1 VRKAVQLFCASVF
14 CAASVGAL
22 AAVPGVQFSAQAQQ
36 STPDKKSRHAKI
48 YVGDNRVRLDYRQD
62 GKTMVEIYDIENQR
76 ALLLVPEYT
85 IYIEQEIPP
94 EGLRNPLL
102 PPGDGDANP
111 CNLAPQAE
119 CQRLGEDTLYGKQV
133 VLWEMTI
140 RRDDQVLRSLH
151 WIDEQRQMLLRQLW
165 EDGTSSEMRPL
176 GNALLDGRDTERWQL
191 TISRDDVESIQSTQ
205 WYDPELE
212 IVIREELPGGYFR
225 ELTDIQL
232 AEQPAKLF
240 RIPDSYRKMEFDS
253 AEALQLQKSG
263 GE

>member
-1 VRKAVQLFCASVF
+1 MRMAVQLFCASVF

-36 STPDKKSRHAKI
+36 STPEKKVRHARI

-62 GKTMVEIYDIENQR
+62 GKAMIEIYDIENQR
-76 ALLLVPEYT
+76 ALLLVPQYT
-85 IYIEQEIPP
+85 AYIEQEIPP
-94 EGLRNPLL
+94 GGLKNPLL
-102 PPGDGDANP
+102 PPGEASP
-111 CNLAPQAE
+111 CSFAQQAE
-119 CQRLGEDTLYGKQV
+119 CKRLGEDTLYGKPV

-140 RRDDQVLRSLH
+140 RRDDQMLRSLH
-151 WIDEQRQMLLRQLW
+151 WIDEQRQMPLRQLW
-165 EDGTSSEMRPL
+165 EDGTLSEMRPL
-176 GNALLDGRDTERWQL
+176 GNTLLDGRDTERWQL
-191 TISRDDVESIQSTQ
+191 TVTRDDVESIQSTQ

-232 AEQPAKLF
+232 AEQPEQLF
-240 RIPDSYRKMEFDS
+240 RIPGSYRKLELDS
-253 AEALQLQKSG
+253 AHALQLQSSG